1 MGPTTKQ
8 ESISSLGL
16 DHSIIDSFN
25 ATKHSSPS
33 YQFGSAIRPRL
44 SEAEPTPGAGAYS
57 IKTTI
62 LGNVPDSKIHSAP
75 QFSLRSREKFGNPML
90 RALDAETA
98 RQPGPGWYTPKQVNP
113 KDDNAPKYS
122 FPKGHFIKDK
132 ARLSPGPGAYVIP
145 SSVGKQVLSTKSNN
159 NGMGFGQGERPPL
172 LRVHNDVGP
181 GEYGVGISACKK
193 QVDSRKKTSGF
204 VKFSRCARDKATS
217 TSAKDEEEALPGP
230 GTYQLPPGLCGGGS
244 SYPFRAA
251 PKASLSGREKFG
263 SPF

>member
-1 MGPTTKQ
+1 MIPVERTNHT
-8 ESISSLGL
+8 
-16 DHSIIDSFN
+16 IIDAFN

-90 RALDAETA
+90 RALDTETA

-122 FPKGHFIKDK
+122 FPTLFRHLSESRSSQPNQTTMEWGLVK
-132 ARLSPGPGAYVIP
+132 ANDPRYSE
-145 SSVGKQVLSTKSNN
+145 STMTWVL
-159 NGMGFGQGERPPL
+159 
-172 LRVHNDVGP
+172 
-181 GEYGVGISACKK
+181 
-193 QVDSRKKTSGF
+193 
-204 VKFSRCARDKATS
+204 
-217 TSAKDEEEALPGP
+217 
-230 GTYQLPPGLCGGGS
+230 
-244 SYPFRAA
+244 
-251 PKASLSGREKFG
+251 ASMV
-263 SPF
+263 

>member
-1 MGPTTKQ
+1 MIPVERTNHT
-8 ESISSLGL
+8 
-16 DHSIIDSFN
+16 IIDAFN

-90 RALDAETA
+90 RALDTETA

-122 FPKGHFIKDK
+122 FHYSVICRKAGPLNQIKQQWNGVWSRRTTP
-132 ARLSPGPGAYVIP
+132 ATP
-145 SSVGKQVLSTKSNN
+145 SLQ
-159 NGMGFGQGERPPL
+159 
-172 LRVHNDVGP
+172 
-181 GEYGVGISACKK
+181 
-193 QVDSRKKTSGF
+193 
-204 VKFSRCARDKATS
+204 
-217 TSAKDEEEALPGP
+217 
-230 GTYQLPPGLCGGGS
+230 
-244 SYPFRAA
+244 
-251 PKASLSGREKFG
+251 
-263 SPF
+263 

>member
-1 MGPTTKQ
+1 MM
-8 ESISSLGL
+8 ERN
-16 DHSIIDSFN
+16 HAIIDAFN
-25 ATKHSSPS
+25 ATRRSSPS

-90 RALDAETA
+90 RSLDADTA
-98 RQPGPGWYTPKQVNP
+98 REPGPGWYSPKQVNP

-145 SSVGKQVLSTKSNN
+145 SSVGKQVLSTKFNN

-172 LRVHNDVGP
+172 LRTHNDVGP
-181 GEYGVGISACKK
+181 GEYGAGISACKK
-193 QVDSRKKTSGF
+193 QVDSRKRTSGF
-204 VKFSRCARDKATS
+204 VKFSRCARDKMSSMAS
-217 TSAKDEEEALPGP
+217 TGEHDLPGP
-230 GTYQLPPGLCGGGS
+230 GTYQLPSGLCGSGS
-244 SYPFRAA
+244 SYPFRSA
-251 PKASLSGREKFG
+251 PKSSLSGREKFG